1 MHFCDGFGE
10 VINRLRDR
18 LTAWK
23 ARSLSI
29 RGRLTL
35 IKSVLGSIPI
45 YFLSLFKA
53 PVKVINLLES
63 IRSQFFWGFK
73 ENQGGISWV
82 KWGSILL
89 SRNMGGLG
97 MGSLF
102 AKNLSLISKWKWRF
116 LTKENALWRKVI
128 KAFYG
133 VDGGFNLHPSLIGGR
148 GVWCDIIKSILYI
161 ESIDPSFNDS
171 FILKVGIGKRT
182 SFWLDLWCG
191 NGVRLKDLFSRLYAL
206 DTSQECKVWDRWSVS
221 DGKTSGLGLV
231 TLLVHLRL
239 RLATRTNLAMRGID
253 IPSTLFPLCESA
265 EESIEHSDIA
275 LGRVGNHGQL
285 VLDKIIHGV
294 FQCALWAI
302 WKWCNKVVVA
312 FADSVTKVK
321 GEDIFPSIQCL
332 SMLWINV
339 RCVSPPLFGIAGLQA
354 LVYS

>member
-171 FILKVGIGKRT
+171 FIIKWELEVE
-182 SFWLDLWCG
+182 
-191 NGVRLKDLFSRLYAL
+191 LFLLAYLVWFPPRGRAL
-206 DTSQECKVWDRWSVS
+206 DDLDDMVLLISNLSLSDIEDKWSWSRDASGSFKVKIPRKVNICVWRASIN
-221 DGKTSGLGLV
+221 
-231 TLLVHLRL
+231 

-265 EESIEHSDIA
+265 EESIEHCLISCS
-275 LGRVGNHGQL
+275 RVLPIWRKVLEL
-285 VLDKIIHGV
+285 VAARSPGLV
-294 FQCALWAI
+294 
-302 WKWCNKVVVA
+302 
-312 FADSVTKVK
+312 
-321 GEDIFPSIQCL
+321 PSFSKL
-332 SMLWINV
+332 
-339 RCVSPPLFGIAGLQA
+339 A
-354 LVYS
+354 